1 MSEKVTIEPRYIL
14 EFVGDLG
21 IHAYAEY
28 SAQAGKDPT
37 KKLGKKRKKN
47 SERQQQLCQ
56 QQ

>member
-37 KKLGKKRKKN
+37 KKLGKKEEK
-47 SERQQQLCQ
+47 
-56 QQ
+56 